1 MKGEVNRGDYGRCVR
16 EKDRDVRSM
25 GRMREK
31 GEKVVVLV
39 KLRDEKNKKK
49 IFEKRRKLKRTW
61 DVRVKDLTM
70 EEKRNTWRM

>member
-1 MKGEVNRGDYGRCVR
+1 
-16 EKDRDVRSM
+16 M
-25 GRMREK
+25 GRKREK

-39 KLRDEKNKKK
+39 ELRDEKNKEK

>member
-1 MKGEVNRGDYGRCVR
+1 
-16 EKDRDVRSM
+16 
-25 GRMREK
+25 MREK

-39 KLRDEKNKKK
+39 KLRDENKEK

>member
-1 MKGEVNRGDYGRCVR
+1 MERK
-16 EKDRDVRSM
+16 
-25 GRMREK
+25 REK
-31 GEKVVVLV
+31 GEKIVVLIE
-39 KLRDEKNKKK
+39 LRDEKTKEK